1 VVTALLDP
9 VNGMDFQ
16 AVEQFWGDQ
25 FPQHQ
30 FQLRRF
36 FISLQNALLEDKI
49 YGPILEHYQTLRIRQ
64 DVQKAL
70 LERGLPTSD
79 APIVHAISATISGD
93 GALAYGDGS
102 VAVGAGATYIGGDF
116 TQIVLVTI
124 QQFLGGKDGEEKTTD
139 IRRRYFQ
146 HVSQRANLLPWIR
159 ITEENASPEQG
170 GDLHLADIYIDLD
183 TNELERKHLEHEEEL
198 RQYLAHRKETER
210 ISAQKMVN
218 RERSLL
224 ILGDPGSGKSA
235 FVKHLTYL
243 MAQANLAE
251 RPNEA
256 AQNSIS
262 GWEHGALLP
271 IRVELRYLADF
282 AQDQQKLKGA
292 KLLLKFIRNDLAD
305 WGMDDCWPIVESALR
320 KPEGGALILLDGL
333 DEAPTAQRQR
343 VVDAVSDLR
352 EMYPSHRYL
361 VTCRPYA
368 YVGQPWRLHGFHEVT
383 LAPFDEE
390 QIDRYIDNWYERL
403 AERQRLE
410 TRQLALRKAQSLKE
424 AVRRRDLLG
433 LAERPLLLAV
443 MAQLH
448 AYHGQLPEDRTQLYY
463 DAVHLLL
470 ERWEGHLG
478 TRIKQESDVEG
489 HDSSNVVEQCQTR
502 YACWF

>member
-1 VVTALLDP
+1 LQSALLND
-9 VNGMDFQ
+9 NTI
-16 AVEQFWGDQ
+16 GD
-25 FPQHQ
+25 
-30 FQLRRF
+30 
-36 FISLQNALLEDKI
+36 
-49 YGPILEHYQTLRIRQ
+49 ILERYQTLRLRQ

-79 APIVHAISATISGD
+79 APIVHAISARISGD

-124 QQFLGGKDGEEKTTD
+124 QQFLSAKDGEEKTTD

-368 YVGQPWRLHGFHEVT
+368 YVGQPWRLHGFH
-383 LAPFDEE
+383 
-390 QIDRYIDNWYERL
+390 
-403 AERQRLE
+403 
-410 TRQLALRKAQSLKE
+410 
-424 AVRRRDLLG
+424 
-433 LAERPLLLAV
+433 
-443 MAQLH
+443 
-448 AYHGQLPEDRTQLYY
+448 
-463 DAVHLLL
+463 
-470 ERWEGHLG
+470 
-478 TRIKQESDVEG
+478 
-489 HDSSNVVEQCQTR
+489 
-502 YACWF
+502 